1 MNHLREKEN
10 DETTIVLDLQGE
22 QADICDGKWMQARYY
37 CDDGDRV
44 RDFLSFNSVFE
55 VNPFEIGVN
64 RRAARKAH
72 RVKLQEVVEALEL
85 TRLLPQ
91 NFLSLSNGEMRRVL
105 FARAIL
111 KNPEE
116 LVLVSPMAGL
126 DIAHRA
132 MFQGV
137 IDMLMNQG
145 VDISIVGDEES
156 LNPIEAVKNK
166 ERDCDRKPVVEMRD
180 ITVRFGR
187 RTLFENLSWTIR
199 EGERWLLCGPN
210 GSGKTTLLAFMT
222 GDSPLAYAYD
232 IRLFGVPRAI
242 GNNLSKVR
250 RRIAMVSPEMQAYL
264 GLTPEVLLDQAL
276 EKEPDLLL
284 LDEPCYSL
292 TAKTAEKVVARVE
305 RWVKKRPSATVVC
318 VAHSASHVPA
328 GFDHILDL
336 GRRTLCPDKRCGMY
350 AAGKGRGCGCAA
362 KT

>member
-1 MNHLREKEN
+1 MNHPPEKEN
-10 DETTIVLDLQGE
+10 GEAVIVLDLQSE
-22 QADICDGKWMQARYY
+22 QADICDGKWMQSRYY

-55 VNPFEIGVN
+55 VNPFEVGVN
-64 RRAARKAH
+64 RRAERKAY
-72 RVKLQEVVEALEL
+72 RVKFQELVEALEL

-111 KNPEE
+111 KNPKK
-116 LVLVSPMAGL
+116 LVLMSPMAGL
-126 DIAHRA
+126 DIAHRT
-132 MFQGV
+132 MFERV
-137 IDMLMNQG
+137 IDMLKNEG
-145 VDISIVGDEES
+145 VDISVVDDDETVNS
-156 LNPIEAVKNK
+156 IETVKNRESDGNQK
-166 ERDCDRKPVVEMRD
+166 IVVEMRA
-180 ITVRFGR
+180 ITLQFGR

-210 GSGKTTLLAFMT
+210 GSGKTTLLAFLT

-264 GLTPEVLLDQAL
+264 GLTPEALIDQAL
-276 EKEPDLLL
+276 AKEPDLLL

-292 TAKTAEKVVARVE
+292 NAKDAKRVVARIE
-305 RWVKKRPSATVVC
+305 RWIKKHPSVTVVC

-328 GFDHILDL
+328 GFDHVLNL
-336 GRRTLCPDKRCGMY
+336 GR
-350 AAGKGRGCGCAA
+350 
-362 KT
+362 

>member
-1 MNHLREKEN
+1 MNYSPESEN
-10 DETTIVLDLQGE
+10 GEAVIVLDLQSE
-22 QADICDGKWMQARYY
+22 QADICDGKWMQSRYY

-55 VNPFEIGVN
+55 INPFEVGVN
-64 RRAARKAH
+64 RRAERKVYRA
-72 RVKLQEVVEALEL
+72 KFQEVVEALEL

-111 KNPEE
+111 KNPKK
-116 LVLVSPMAGL
+116 LVLMSPMAGL
-126 DIAHRA
+126 DIAHRT
-132 MFQGV
+132 MFERV
-137 IDMLMNQG
+137 IDMLKNQG
-145 VDISIVGDEES
+145 VDISVVDDEETV
-156 LNPIEAVKNK
+156 NPIESVKNS
-166 ERDCDRKPVVEMRD
+166 ESDSNRKVVVEMRD
-180 ITVRFGR
+180 IILRFGR

-232 IRLFGVPRAI
+232 IRLFGIPRAI

-264 GLTPEVLLDQAL
+264 GLTPEALLDQAL
-276 EKEPDLLL
+276 AKEPDLLL
-284 LDEPCYSL
+284 LDEPCYNLNSKD
-292 TAKTAEKVVARVE
+292 AKRVVTRIE
-305 RWVKKRPSATVVC
+305 RWLKKHPSVTVVC

-328 GFDHILDL
+328 GFDHVLNL
-336 GRRTLCPDKRCGMY
+336 GR
-350 AAGKGRGCGCAA
+350 
-362 KT
+362 

>member
-1 MNHLREKEN
+1 MNHLSEN
-10 DETTIVLDLQGE
+10 ENGEAVIVLDLQCE
-22 QADICDGKWMQARYY
+22 QADICDGRWMQSRYY

-55 VNPFEIGVN
+55 INPFEVGKN
-64 RRAARKAH
+64 RRVERKAY
-72 RVKLQEVVEALEL
+72 RAKFQQVVEVLEL
-85 TRLLPQ
+85 TCLLPQ

-111 KNPEE
+111 KNPKKF
-116 LVLVSPMAGL
+116 VLVSPMAGL
-126 DIAHRA
+126 DVSHVT
-132 MFQGV
+132 MFERV
-137 IDMLMNQG
+137 IDMLKNQG
-145 VDISIVGDEES
+145 VDISVVDDEETV
-156 LNPIEAVKNK
+156 NPIDAVKNN

-187 RTLFENLSWTIR
+187 RTLFENLSWIIR

-232 IRLFGVPRAI
+232 ISLFGVPRAI

-264 GLTPEVLLDQAL
+264 GLTPEVLIDQAL
-276 EKEPDLLL
+276 AKEPDLLL
-284 LDEPCYSL
+284 LDEPCYNLNSKD
-292 TAKTAEKVVARVE
+292 AKRVVARIE
-305 RWVKKRPSATVVC
+305 RWIKKHPSVTVVC

-328 GFDHILDL
+328 GFDHVLNL
-336 GRRTLCPDKRCGMY
+336 GR
-350 AAGKGRGCGCAA
+350 
-362 KT
+362 

>member
-1 MNHLREKEN
+1 MNHSPEN
-10 DETTIVLDLQGE
+10 ENGEAVIVLDLQSE
-22 QADICDGKWMQARYY
+22 QADICNGKWMQSRYY

-55 VNPFEIGVN
+55 VNPFEVGVN
-64 RRAARKAH
+64 RRAERKAY
-72 RVKLQEVVEALEL
+72 RAKFQEVVEALEL

-111 KNPEE
+111 KNPTK
-116 LVLVSPMAGL
+116 LVLLSPMAGL
-126 DIAHRA
+126 DIAHRT
-132 MFQGV
+132 MFERV
-137 IDMLMNQG
+137 IDMLNNQG
-145 VDISIVGDEES
+145 VDISVVEDEETV
-156 LNPIEAVKNK
+156 NPIDAVKNSVS
-166 ERDCDRKPVVEMRD
+166 DSNRKVVVEMRD
-180 ITVRFGR
+180 VTLRFGR

-264 GLTPEVLLDQAL
+264 GLTPEALLDQAL
-276 EKEPDLLL
+276 AKEPDLLL
-284 LDEPCYSL
+284 LDEPCYNL
-292 TAKTAEKVVARVE
+292 YAKDAKRVVTRIE
-305 RWVKKRPSATVVC
+305 RWLKKHPSVTVVC

-328 GFDHILDL
+328 GFDHVLNL
-336 GRRTLCPDKRCGMY
+336 GR
-350 AAGKGRGCGCAA
+350 
-362 KT
+362 

>member
-1 MNHLREKEN
+1 MNHPPEKEN
-10 DETTIVLDLQGE
+10 DETIIVLDLLGE
-22 QADICDGKWMQARYY
+22 QADICNGKWMQSRYY

-55 VNPFEIGVN
+55 VNPFEVGVS
-64 RRAARKAH
+64 RRAERKAH
-72 RVKLQEVVEALEL
+72 RVKFQEVVEALEL

-111 KNPEE
+111 KNPKK

-126 DIAHRA
+126 DITHRT
-132 MFQGV
+132 MFQRV
-137 IDMLMNQG
+137 IDMLKNQG
-145 VDISIVGDEES
+145 VDISVVDDEETV
-156 LNPIEAVKNK
+156 NPIETVKNSESDGNQK
-166 ERDCDRKPVVEMRD
+166 IVVEMRD
-180 ITVRFGR
+180 ITLRFGQ

-199 EGERWLLCGPN
+199 EGEKWLLCGPN

-264 GLTPEVLLDQAL
+264 GLTPEALLDQAL

-284 LDEPCYSL
+284 LDEPCYNL
-292 TAKTAEKVVARVE
+292 NAKDAKRVVARIE
-305 RWVKKRPSATVVC
+305 RWIKKHPSVTVVC
-318 VAHSASHVPA
+318 VAHSASHVPD
-328 GFDHILDL
+328 GFDHVLNL
-336 GRRTLCPDKRCGMY
+336 GR
-350 AAGKGRGCGCAA
+350 
-362 KT
+362 

>member
-10 DETTIVLDLQGE
+10 DETTIVFDLQGE

-264 GLTPEVLLDQAL
+264 GLTPEALLDQAL

>member
-1 MNHLREKEN
+1 MNHLPEMESDEKM
-10 DETTIVLDLQGE
+10 IVLDLQSE
-22 QADICDGKWMQARYY
+22 QADICDGKWMQSRYY

-55 VNPFEIGVN
+55 VNPFEVGVN
-64 RRAARKAH
+64 RRVERKAY
-72 RVKLQEVVEALEL
+72 RAKFQEVVEALEL

-105 FARAIL
+105 FARVIL
-111 KNPEE
+111 KNPKI

-126 DIAHRA
+126 DIAYVT
-132 MFQGV
+132 MFKRV
-137 IDMLMNQG
+137 IDMLKNQG
-145 VDISIVGDEES
+145 VDISVVDDGETV
-156 LNPIEAVKNK
+156 NPIDAVKNNESDGNQK
-166 ERDCDRKPVVEMRD
+166 SVVEMRD
-180 ITVRFGR
+180 ITLRFGR
-187 RTLFENLSWTIR
+187 RTLFENFSWTIR

-264 GLTPEVLLDQAL
+264 GLTPEALIDQAL
-276 EKEPDLLL
+276 AKEPDLLL
-284 LDEPCYSL
+284 LDEPCYNL
-292 TAKTAEKVVARVE
+292 NAKDAKRVVARIE
-305 RWVKKRPSATVVC
+305 RWIKKHPSVTIVC

-328 GFDHILDL
+328 GFHHVLNL
-336 GRRTLCPDKRCGMY
+336 GR
-350 AAGKGRGCGCAA
+350 
-362 KT
+362 

>member
-1 MNHLREKEN
+1 MNYSPESEN
-10 DETTIVLDLQGE
+10 GEAVNVLDLQSE

-55 VNPFEIGVN
+55 INPFEVGTN
-64 RRAARKAH
+64 HRAERKAH
-72 RVKLQEVVEALEL
+72 CVKFQELVEALEL

-111 KNPEE
+111 KNPKK
-116 LVLVSPMAGL
+116 LVLLSPMAGL
-126 DIAHRA
+126 DIAHRM
-132 MFQGV
+132 MFERV
-137 IDMLMNQG
+137 IDMLKNQG
-145 VDISIVGDEES
+145 VDISVVDDEETV
-156 LNPIEAVKNK
+156 NPIDAVKNN
-166 ERDCDRKPVVEMRD
+166 ESDGNRKVVVEMRD
-180 ITVRFGR
+180 ITLRFGR

-264 GLTPEVLLDQAL
+264 GLTPEALLDQAL
-276 EKEPDLLL
+276 EKESDLLL
-284 LDEPCYSL
+284 LDEPCYNLS
-292 TAKTAEKVVARVE
+292 AKAARRVVIRIE
-305 RWVKKRPSATVVC
+305 HWLKKHPSVTVVC

-328 GFDHILDL
+328 GFDHVLNL
-336 GRRTLCPDKRCGMY
+336 GR
-350 AAGKGRGCGCAA
+350 
-362 KT
+362 

>member
-1 MNHLREKEN
+1 MVREEQFMNHLPEMESDEK
-10 DETTIVLDLQGE
+10 TIVLDLQSE
-22 QADICDGKWMQARYY
+22 QADICDGKWMQSRYY

-55 VNPFEIGVN
+55 VNPFEVGVN
-64 RRAARKAH
+64 RRVERKAY
-72 RVKLQEVVEALEL
+72 RAKFQEVVEALGL

-111 KNPEE
+111 KNPGK
-116 LVLVSPMAGL
+116 LVLMSPMAGL
-126 DIAHRA
+126 DIAHRT
-132 MFQGV
+132 MFERV
-137 IDMLMNQG
+137 IDMLKNEG
-145 VDISIVGDEES
+145 VDISVVDDDETVNS
-156 LNPIEAVKNK
+156 IETVKNRESDGNQK
-166 ERDCDRKPVVEMRD
+166 IVVEMRA
-180 ITVRFGR
+180 ITLQFGR

-210 GSGKTTLLAFMT
+210 GSGKTTLLAFLT

-264 GLTPEVLLDQAL
+264 GLTPEALIDQAL
-276 EKEPDLLL
+276 AKEPDLLL
-284 LDEPCYSL
+284 LDEPCYNL
-292 TAKTAEKVVARVE
+292 NAKDAKRVVARIE
-305 RWVKKRPSATVVC
+305 RWIKKHPSVTVVC

-328 GFDHILDL
+328 GFDHVLNL
-336 GRRTLCPDKRCGMY
+336 GR
-350 AAGKGRGCGCAA
+350 
-362 KT
+362 

>member
-1 MNHLREKEN
+1 MNYSPESEN
-10 DETTIVLDLQGE
+10 GEAVIVLDLQSE
-22 QADICDGKWMQARYY
+22 QADICDGKWMQSRYY

-44 RDFLSFNSVFE
+44 CDFLSFNSVFE
-55 VNPFEIGVN
+55 VNPFEVGVN
-64 RRAARKAH
+64 RRAERKAH
-72 RVKLQEVVEALEL
+72 RIKFQELVEALEL
-85 TRLLPQ
+85 KRLLPQ

-111 KNPEE
+111 KNPKK

-126 DIAHRA
+126 DIAHRT
-132 MFQGV
+132 MFERV
-137 IDMLMNQG
+137 IDMLKNQG
-145 VDISIVGDEES
+145 VDILVVDDDKTV
-156 LNPIEAVKNK
+156 NPIDAIKQNETKLSTEVK
-166 ERDCDRKPVVEMRD
+166 DRGRKVVVEMRD
-180 ITVRFGR
+180 ITLRFGR

-276 EKEPDLLL
+276 ANEPDLLL
-284 LDEPCYSL
+284 LDEPCYNLS
-292 TAKTAEKVVARVE
+292 AKAAKGVVTRIE
-305 RWVKKRPSATVVC
+305 RWLKKHPSVTVVC

-328 GFDHILDL
+328 GFDHVLNL
-336 GRRTLCPDKRCGMY
+336 GQE
-350 AAGKGRGCGCAA
+350 
-362 KT
+362 

>member
-1 MNHLREKEN
+1 MNHPPEN
-10 DETTIVLDLQGE
+10 ENGEAVIVLDLQSE
-22 QADICDGKWMQARYY
+22 QADICNGKWMQSRYY

-55 VNPFEIGVN
+55 INPFEVGMN
-64 RRAARKAH
+64 RRAERKAH
-72 RVKLQEVVEALEL
+72 RGKFQELVEALEL

-105 FARAIL
+105 FARTIL
-111 KNPEE
+111 KNPKK
-116 LVLVSPMAGL
+116 LVLISPMAGL

-137 IDMLMNQG
+137 IDMLRNQG
-145 VDISIVGDEES
+145 VDISIVHDEETV
-156 LNPIEAVKNK
+156 NPIAAVKNK
-166 ERDCDRKPVVEMRD
+166 TRDSARRVVVEMRD
-180 ITVRFGR
+180 ITLRFGQ

-250 RRIAMVSPEMQAYL
+250 RRIAMVSSEMQAYL
-264 GLTPEVLLDQAL
+264 GLTPEALIDQAL
-276 EKEPDLLL
+276 ANEPDLLL
-284 LDEPCYSL
+284 LDEPCYNLS
-292 TAKTAEKVVARVE
+292 AKAARRVVMRIE
-305 RWVKKRPSATVVC
+305 HWLKKHPSVTVVC

-328 GFDHILDL
+328 GFNHVLNL
-336 GRRTLCPDKRCGMY
+336 GR
-350 AAGKGRGCGCAA
+350 
-362 KT
+362 

>member
-1 MNHLREKEN
+1 MNYSPESEN
-10 DETTIVLDLQGE
+10 GEAVIVLDLQSE
-22 QADICDGKWMQARYY
+22 QADICDGKWMQSRYY

-55 VNPFEIGVN
+55 VNPFEVGVN
-64 RRAARKAH
+64 RRAERKAY
-72 RVKLQEVVEALEL
+72 RVKFQELVEALEL

-111 KNPEE
+111 KNPKK
-116 LVLVSPMAGL
+116 LVLMSPMAGL
-126 DIAHRA
+126 DIAHRT
-132 MFQGV
+132 MFERV
-137 IDMLMNQG
+137 IDMLKKQG
-145 VDISIVGDEES
+145 VDISVVDDEEAV
-156 LNPIEAVKNK
+156 NPIDAVKNS
-166 ERDCDRKPVVEMRD
+166 ESDCNRKVVVEMRD
-180 ITVRFGR
+180 VTLRFGR

-264 GLTPEVLLDQAL
+264 GLTPEALLDQAL
-276 EKEPDLLL
+276 ANEPDLLL
-284 LDEPCYSL
+284 LDEPCYNL
-292 TAKTAEKVVARVE
+292 TTRAAKGVVTRIE
-305 RWVKKRPSATVVC
+305 RWLKKHPSVTVVC

-328 GFDHILDL
+328 GFDHVLNL
-336 GRRTLCPDKRCGMY
+336 GR
-350 AAGKGRGCGCAA
+350 
-362 KT
+362 

>member
-10 DETTIVLDLQGE
+10 DETAIVLDLQGE
-22 QADICDGKWMQARYY
+22 QADICDGRWMQSRYY

-55 VNPFEIGVN
+55 VNPFEVGKN
-64 RRAARKAH
+64 RRVERKAY
-72 RVKLQEVVEALEL
+72 RAKFQEVVEALEL

-111 KNPEE
+111 KNPKKF
-116 LVLVSPMAGL
+116 VLVSPMAGL
-126 DIAHRA
+126 DVSHVT
-132 MFQGV
+132 MFKSV
-137 IDMLMNQG
+137 IDMLKNQG
-145 VDISIVGDEES
+145 VDISVVDDEETV
-156 LNPIEAVKNK
+156 NPIDAVKNN
-166 ERDCDRKPVVEMRD
+166 ESDSNRKVVVEMRD
-180 ITVRFGR
+180 LTLRFGR
-187 RTLFENLSWTIR
+187 RTLFENFSWIIR

-232 IRLFGVPRAI
+232 ISLFGVPRAI

-264 GLTPEVLLDQAL
+264 GLTPEVLIDQAL
-276 EKEPDLLL
+276 AKEPDLLL
-284 LDEPCYSL
+284 LDEPCYNLNSKD
-292 TAKTAEKVVARVE
+292 AKRVVARIE
-305 RWVKKRPSATVVC
+305 RWIKKHPSVTVVC

-328 GFDHILDL
+328 GFDHVLNL
-336 GRRTLCPDKRCGMY
+336 GR
-350 AAGKGRGCGCAA
+350 
-362 KT
+362 